1 MSDAMAEYLQ
11 RINAAYA
18 RGDATEHTHRPA
30 LKILIEALGE
40 QVTATNEPR
49 RVDCGAPDFVVS
61 RRLRRTDQ
69 TFGYI
74 ECKDIGTPLGREER
88 SPQLKRYLA
97 GLDNLVLTDYVEF
110 RLYVGGEHRQTAVL
124 ARERD
129 GAFRPTTDGPDEVA
143 GLFTAFFAGEPMRVS
158 SPKILAER
166 MAGIARLLRDLI
178 AETFGR
184 EAEQGPLHGQYEAFK
199 RVLLHDL
206 EPPDFADMYA
216 QTICYGL
223 FAARCHISDQAA
235 WGPDEHAAFH
245 GVDAGPGEFTRE
257 RAGWLLPKTN
267 PFLRNIFGQIAG
279 PEMDDRVAWLV
290 DDLVALLRNA
300 QMDQVLRDFG
310 HAQQARTDPV
320 VHFYETFLAAYD
332 PRLRESR
339 GVYYTPE
346 PVVSY
351 IVRSVDWLLR
361 EKFGLR
367 RGLAEEK
374 KITIRIDVDQKKR
387 TITPISARAAQKA
400 RAEGAEVLD
409 VHQCL
414 ILDPAAGT
422 GTFLFEVIRQIHR
435 RFQRNRGAWPGYVR
449 DHLLPRLFGFELM
462 MAPYAICHMKLGLEL
477 ADTGYDFESDE
488 RLGVYLT
495 NTLEEA
501 EEMSGLPL
509 FGHVLAEEVR
519 AANRVKR
526 DLPIMV
532 ILGNPPYSGHS
543 ENKGDWIRGL
553 LRDYYFVDGEPLGEK
568 NPKWLQDD
576 YVKFI
581 RYAQHRIQQ
590 TGAGILAFVTNHGYL
605 DNPTFRG
612 MRQQLMETFSEI
624 YVLDLHGNA
633 KKKETCPDG
642 SKDENVFDIMQGVS
656 IGIFV
661 KLPDAAAPGTVRH
674 AHLWGVRK
682 RKYGWLFEHDL
693 NETPWSSVVSSAPYH
708 LFVPKDQD
716 TWQEYES
723 ALLVTEAFGVYASTV
738 TTARNDFSMSY
749 DPTTLLSRAHDLV
762 DDDLSDAAVRER
774 YGLRDVSYWTLAAA
788 RSQLRGLSDLRQYI
802 RPYCYRPFDFRYV
815 LYEKSVCERL
825 REEVMVHMGPSNLA
839 LLTHRPQSPGD
850 FTYVYCTRLIGD
862 QCVAA
867 NKSGGGGNSYQL
879 PLYCY
884 PSRDASHGHQMT
896 FDTVSDWPAGQD
908 GRVPNLSS
916 GFVASL
922 AERIGLR
929 FVSDGRGDLGETFGP
944 EDVFDYIYGVL
955 HSPTYR
961 ARYAEFLKID
971 FPRIPLP
978 RDRALFIGIA
988 ERGRRLVALHLMESP
1003 TLDEEGRH
1011 PAFPRTGSNE
1021 VVRAHPKY
1029 DPGERRVYISPQQYF
1044 EPVEQAVWDF
1054 HVGGYQVCEK
1064 WLKDR
1069 RGRTLSYDDILHY
1082 QKITVALGETI
1093 RLMADIDAYI
1103 DAHGGWPLG

>member
-1 MSDAMAEYLQ
+1 MPDAMAEYLQ

-30 LKILIEALGE
+30 LKTLIEALGDR
-40 QVTATNEPR
+40 VTATNEPR

-61 RRLRRTDQ
+61 RRLRRTDE

-97 GLDNLVLTDYVEF
+97 GLDNLILTDYIEF

-129 GAFRPTTDGPDEVA
+129 GTFRPTTDGPDEVA

-178 AETFGR
+178 AETFAR
-184 EAEQGPLHGQYEAFK
+184 EAEQGPLHTQYEAFK

-206 EPPDFADMYA
+206 EPGDFADMYA

-223 FAARCHISDQAA
+223 FAARCHISEQAA

-245 GVDAGPGEFTRE
+245 GVDAGPREFTRE

-300 QMDQVLRDFG
+300 QMDRVLRDFG
-310 HAQQARTDPV
+310 HAQQGRTDPV

-367 RGLAEEK
+367 RGLADEK
-374 KITIRIDVDQKKR
+374 KVKVRVNENGSFTPVTGQSLREARQNGRPVIDVHR
-387 TITPISARAAQKA
+387 
-400 RAEGAEVLD
+400 
-409 VHQCL
+409 CL

-422 GTFLFEVIRQIHR
+422 GTFLFEVIRRIHR
-435 RFQRNRGAWPGYVR
+435 RFQRNQGAWPGYVR

-501 EEMSGLPL
+501 EEMTGLPL
-509 FGHVLAEEVR
+509 FGHALAEEVR

-553 LRDYYFVDGEPLGEK
+553 LRDYYFVDGEPLGER
-568 NPKWLQDD
+568 NPKYLQDD

-612 MRQQLMETFSEI
+612 MRQQLMQTFSEI

-656 IGIFV
+656 IGLFV
-661 KLPDAAAPGTVRH
+661 KLPQDDRSSEVYH
-674 AHLWGVRK
+674 AELYGLRGN
-682 RKYGWLFEHDL
+682 KYRWLLHHDL
-693 NETPWSSVVSSAPYH
+693 QSTNWERPDLNAPFF
-708 LFVPKDQD
+708 LFVPRAAAFDD
-716 TWQEYES
+716 YEGLPS
-723 ALLVTEAFGVYASTV
+723 VCDVCPLTSTGVKTHRDHFAVAFT
-738 TTARNDFSMSY
+738 RQ
-749 DPTTLLSRAHDLV
+749 DLV
-762 DDDLSDAAVRER
+762 RRIAAFVDDSIDDETIRKEYSLPDTRDWKLAHNRRA
-774 YGLRDVSYWTLAAA
+774 LRADSSWQDNCTLMA
-788 RSQLRGLSDLRQYI
+788 
-802 RPYCYRPFDFRYV
+802 YRPFDYRWLYYSDAVVELPRYSVMRHLRSFSNRCLILGRQGLAVSDPQWNLVSVAEVLPDANLFRRGGINVFPFY
-815 LYEKSVCERL
+815 LY
-825 REEVMVHMGPSNLA
+825 PADQDA
-839 LLTHRPQSPGD
+839 L
-850 FTYVYCTRLIGD
+850 
-862 QCVAA
+862 
-867 NKSGGGGNSYQL
+867 
-879 PLYCY
+879 
-884 PSRDASHGHQMT
+884 GHQRT
-896 FDTVSDWPAGQD
+896 LDTPSHWPPGQD
-908 GRVPNLSS
+908 GRVPNVSP

-922 AERIGLR
+922 AERLGLR

-961 ARYAEFLKID
+961 SRYAEFLKID

-978 RDRALFIGIA
+978 RDRALFIGVA
-988 ERGRRLVALHLMESP
+988 ERGRRLVALHLMESS
-1003 TLDEEGRH
+1003 TLDEEARH

-1029 DPGERRVYISPQQYF
+1029 DPGERRVYINPQQYF
-1044 EPVEQAVWDF
+1044 EPVEREVWDF

-1093 RLMADIDAYI
+1093 RLMADIDAFI
-1103 DAHGGWPLG
+1103 DAHGGWSLG

>member
-1 MSDAMAEYLQ
+1 MPDAMAEYLQ

-30 LKILIEALGE
+30 LKTLIEALGDR
-40 QVTATNEPR
+40 VTATNEPR

-61 RRLRRTDQ
+61 RRLRRTDE

-97 GLDNLVLTDYVEF
+97 GLDNLILTDYIEF

-129 GAFRPTTDGPDEVA
+129 GTFRPTTDGPDEVA

-178 AETFGR
+178 AETFAR
-184 EAEQGPLHGQYEAFK
+184 EAEQGPLHTQYEAFK

-206 EPPDFADMYA
+206 EPGDFADMYA

-223 FAARCHISDQAA
+223 FAARCHISEQAA

-245 GVDAGPGEFTRE
+245 GVDAGPREFTRE

-300 QMDQVLRDFG
+300 QMDRVLRDFG
-310 HAQQARTDPV
+310 HAQQGRTDPV

-367 RGLAEEK
+367 RGLADEK
-374 KITIRIDVDQKKR
+374 KVKVRVNENGSFTPVTGQSLREARQNGRPVIDVHR
-387 TITPISARAAQKA
+387 
-400 RAEGAEVLD
+400 
-409 VHQCL
+409 CL

-422 GTFLFEVIRQIHR
+422 GTFLFEVIRRIHR
-435 RFQRNRGAWPGYVR
+435 RFQRNQGAWPGYVR

-501 EEMSGLPL
+501 EEMTGLPL
-509 FGHVLAEEVR
+509 FGHALAEEVR

-612 MRQQLMETFSEI
+612 MRQQLMQTFSEI

-661 KLPDAAAPGTVRH
+661 KLPDAAAPAPVRH
-674 AHLWGVRK
+674 AHLWGVRE
-682 RKYGWLFEHDL
+682 RKYGWLFEYDITGTDWTEIEPDRPFYL
-693 NETPWSSVVSSAPYH
+693 FTP
-708 LFVPKDQD
+708 QD
-716 TWQEYES
+716 TRRLQEYQGYPS
-723 ALLVTEAFGVYASTV
+723 IVDILPVNSVGIV
-738 TTARNDFSMSY
+738 TARDALTIAWSREEIWQRVQDFAGLAPEEARQRYSLGRDARDWKVHLAQADVAADGP
-749 DPTTLLSRAHDLV
+749 DPDR
-762 DDDLSDAAVRER
+762 VRPI
-774 YGLRDVSYWTLAAA
+774 L
-788 RSQLRGLSDLRQYI
+788 
-802 RPYCYRPFDFRYV
+802 YRPFDRRYTYYTGRSRGF
-815 LYEKSVCERL
+815 LCMPRP
-825 REEVMVHMGPSNLA
+825 EVMQHLLGEGHLA
-839 LLTHRPQSPGD
+839 LHLCRQVVGGEWRHVLVTDTIPD
-850 FTYVYCTRLIGD
+850 DCYVSNRTRERGY
-862 QCVAA
+862 A
-867 NKSGGGGNSYQL
+867 L
-879 PLYCY
+879 PLYVAREAEHG
-884 PSRDASHGHQMT
+884 PLFASKACG
-896 FDTVSDWPAGQD
+896 SSGSAASP
-908 GRVPNLSS
+908 RVPNLSP

-922 AERIGLR
+922 AERLGLR

-961 ARYAEFLKID
+961 SRYAEFLKID

-978 RDRALFIGIA
+978 RDRALFIGVA

-1003 TLDEEGRH
+1003 TLDEEARH

-1029 DPGERRVYISPQQYF
+1029 DPGERRVYINPQQYF
-1044 EPVEQAVWDF
+1044 EPVEREVWDF

-1093 RLMADIDAYI
+1093 RLMADIDAFI
-1103 DAHGGWPLG
+1103 DAHGGWSLG